1 MREASKGNPFLR
13 PAPSAPTAG
22 HPLRLVPHYLVTGPG
37 GEMQIRTATRVSVL
51 RGPVVQNVLPVL
63 LPLLDGSLTASEL
76 AERVAGRIDAG
87 KVRAVVKLLLDKGIV
102 EEVVPPPPALGEDG
116 ARELA
121 TIIRYHGGYDV
132 VAAFRQA
139 RVAILGA
146 DPLAARL
153 AASLTHAGVGA
164 SARPRITADVDE
176 LRAAL
181 EGTTATVAIADGP
194 AVFQP
199 WLHALNEAAVAAGV
213 PWTSVALIGGRA
225 LQIGPTVSP
234 GETACLACLRVQ
246 LERHLAF
253 VAPVLPFDRL
263 GEIVRDGSAVASPS
277 QLAMAASLASIEVLR
292 ASAPGQDCL
301 TYNRLYTVDLDR
313 LDASFQLVAKVP
325 RCPVCGPTRDAPKM
339 RIWS

>member
-13 PAPSAPTAG
+13 AAPSAPAG
-22 HPLRLVPHYLVTGPG
+22 GRPLRLVPHYLVTGPNG
-37 GEMQIRTATRVSVL
+37 DMQIRTATRVSML
-51 RGPVVQNVLPVL
+51 RGAVVQHVLPLL
-63 LPLLDGSLTASEL
+63 LPLLDGTLTVSEL

-102 EEVVPPPPALGEDG
+102 EEVVPPPSTLGEDR

-132 VAAFRQA
+132 VAAFGQA

-153 AASLTHAGVGA
+153 AASLEHAGVGA
-164 SARPRITADVDE
+164 IARPRLSADIDE

-181 EGTTATVAIADGP
+181 ERTTVAVAISDGP

-199 WLHALNEAAVAAGV
+199 WLAALNEAAVAAGV
-213 PWTSVALIGGRA
+213 PWTSVALLGRRA
-225 LQIGPTVSP
+225 LQLGPTVSP

-246 LERHLAF
+246 LERHLTF
-253 VAPVLPFDRL
+253 LAPVLPLDRI
-263 GEIVRDGSAVASPS
+263 GETVRDGHAAAAQS
-277 QLAMAASLASIEVLR
+277 QLALAASLATIEVLR